1 MVIMGGFENERVV
14 HEYLPTLLE
23 LITTNRGERTNVIR
37 SVVVFF
43 YLINSHVDLSLCAD
57 A

>member
-1 MVIMGGFENERVV
+1 MVIMGGFENERVA

-23 LITTNRGERTNVIR
+23 LISTNRGERTNVIR

-43 YLINSHVDLSLCAD
+43 LPYQ
-57 A
+57 